1 MREQLEVVIADRT
14 ENHTRVCLAW
24 RAGSGGTLGGV
35 LRGPYSHFSKTLTAD
50 SVFKPAAQPGWVE
63 ALVTEP
69 CYWTPRLP
77 FWYDLH
83 LEGTLGDGRSHAGT
97 LPLGWKRFYS
107 QGRNFLLEGKRFVL
121 RGLVAGTATSE
132 QSEQARQ
139 HEIALVVT
147 QPNDEQC
154 EAASKL
160 GVPLLAD
167 LRSTGITAAATL
179 HWHPAVMLA
188 LVTADQ
194 AQASLPANILTAICV
209 AAPDP
214 APNVPCHAL
223 AIELEPGERPPA
235 WAAKC
240 GKPVIAMRK
249 VHDAELS
256 SARAECDK
264 LQADLAPEFDLAGYF
279 V

>member
-1 MREQLEVVIADRT
+1 MRDQLELVITERT
-14 ENHTRVCLAW
+14 ENHTRVLLAW
-24 RAGSGGTLGGV
+24 RTGSGGTLGGV

-50 SVFKPAAQPGWVE
+50 SVFKPAAQPGRVE

-83 LEGTLGDGRSHAGT
+83 LEWTFGNGNSQAEAI
-97 LPLGWKRFYS
+97 PLGWKRFYC

-121 RGLVAGTATSE
+121 RGRVAGAATSE
-132 QSEQARQ
+132 QGEQARRY
-139 HEIALVVT
+139 EIALIVN
-147 QPNDEQC
+147 QPHDEQC

-160 GVPLLAD
+160 GVPLLVD
-167 LRSTGITAAATL
+167 LRNADSTAAATL

-188 LVTADQ
+188 LVTEEQ
-194 AQASLPANILTAICV
+194 ARASLPSNVLTAVCV
-209 AAPDP
+209 ATQSSAPT
-214 APNVPCHAL
+214 VPCHAL

-235 WAAKC
+235 WAANYD
-240 GKPVIAMRK
+240 KPVIAIRK
-249 VHDAELS
+249 VHDAEIS